1 MMRSVIKGI
10 VTGGLV
16 AVFGFGLLSLVFPT
30 PQEPGRDVKI
40 AASTAPETSAAEVP
54 PKESEQAAAPSDRT
68 PAMPSPAGAPLSAPT
83 ATPSAPVSQPS
94 LAPPAQIA
102 GTEPA
107 ARPEAAPVTPEPQP
121 APEGAKVALA
131 EPVAPEQPVPVPPP
145 GEVETPALAPAEAT
159 GDAAVTLPAPAPG
172 VTEEVAAA
180 EPAEQSEQVF
190 EPEPLPDADIGAE
203 IASGADEGE
212 VPLATVSGAG
222 QTGRELMPQ
231 PADAPSSAETDAG
244 TQLAGAPAPMPALPD
259 APAMMPDMAPPAEAM
274 PEAAP
279 VPDTPP
285 SKPRI
290 LTLDDTPSLPGKPIA
305 GFKSAPGVV
314 VDRLPQVS
322 GSAPE
327 GTQIAEAPTD
337 HPDAASLTP
346 LERYAAPFTED
357 PGKPLFSIVLIDP
370 GVAEGGLDA
379 QTIAATGLPMT
390 IAIDPTRENAASDA
404 ETFRKAGYEVAMLA
418 GPLPQ
423 GASPEDLEVALEAW
437 KQTLPEAVAVIERP
451 QPEFQ
456 NNRMLAR
463 QMVSA
468 LDRDGLGLVT
478 LKVGFDSANQIA
490 QSVGL
495 PHAQAWR
502 VVDGGREKAP
512 VISRMLSRAGFEA
525 DRDGQVVV
533 VLSAWPESLQGID
546 DWYAGEQ
553 GKFALAPVSAV
564 ALKSVAGQAGAGE

>member
-16 AVFGFGLLSLVFPT
+16 AVIGLGLLSLIFPV
-30 PQEPGRDVKI
+30 PQEPGQDVKI
-40 AASTAPETSAAEVP
+40 AASSAPETSGAEIP
-54 PKESEQAAAPSDRT
+54 PKENEQAPAPSDRT

-83 ATPSAPVSQPS
+83 ASPRAPLSQPS
-94 LAPPAQIA
+94 LAPPPQIG

-107 ARPEAAPVTPEPQP
+107 ARPEAAPEMPEAPP
-121 APEGAKVALA
+121 APEDAKVALA

-145 GEVETPALAPAEAT
+145 GEVEAPALAPASAPDVT
-159 GDAAVTLPAPAPG
+159 GEIVAASPAPSGAQGIP
-172 VTEEVAAA
+172 
-180 EPAEQSEQVF
+180 
-190 EPEPLPDADIGAE
+190 PEPLADADIGAE
-203 IASGADEGE
+203 VASGAVDGD

-222 QTGRELMPQ
+222 QNGRGRMPQ
-231 PADAPSSAETDAG
+231 PVSQMPPSAAGDG

-259 APAMMPDMAPPAEAM
+259 APALMPDMAPSDEAP
-274 PEAAP
+274 PEMASE
-279 VPDTPP
+279 PP
-285 SKPRI
+285 SAPDAPRTKPRI
-290 LTLDDTPSLPGKPIA
+290 LTLDDTPSLPGKQIG

-314 VDRLPQVS
+314 VDRLPQVGS
-322 GSAPE
+322 SAPD
-327 GTQIAEAPTD
+327 GTQISEAETD
-337 HPDAASLTP
+337 QPDPASLTP
-346 LERYAAPFTED
+346 LERYAAPFTEE
-357 PGKPLFSIVLIDP
+357 PGKPLYSIVLIDP
-370 GVAEGGLDA
+370 GVGAGGLDA

-404 ETFRKAGYEVAMLA
+404 EIFRKAGYEVAMLA

-423 GASPEDLEVALEAW
+423 GAGPEDLEVALEAW
-437 KQTLPEAVAVIERP
+437 KQALPEAVALVERP

-478 LKVGFDSANQIA
+478 LKIGFDSANQIA
-490 QSVGL
+490 QSAGL
-495 PHAQAWR
+495 PNAQAWR

-512 VISRMLSRAGFEA
+512 VIARMLSRAGFEA

-564 ALKSVAGQAGAGE
+564 ALKSVAGQASTGE